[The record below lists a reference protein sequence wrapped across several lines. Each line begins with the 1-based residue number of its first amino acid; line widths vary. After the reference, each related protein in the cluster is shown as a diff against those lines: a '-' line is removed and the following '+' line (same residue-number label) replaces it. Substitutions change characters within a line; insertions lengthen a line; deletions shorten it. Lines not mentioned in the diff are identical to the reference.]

1 MKHYRLILIPVV
13 FVSLIFTSCLPAL
26 LVSSSKIGSSTVHST
41 RAGTFMPND
50 IQLHLTMD
58 DFQYLGT
65 QEVSA
70 SFKKYLG
77 FITIFNEINSQE
89 VAKRTVNIV
98 NLFGNS
104 NLPVKMDGTMMRA
117 LHVALVNVPDADFVV
132 PVSIVTEKQQMFLG
146 SVVTKKLKVKMY
158 KVKEK

>member
-1 MKHYRLILIPVV
+1 MKQYSFVFILAI
-13 FVSLIFTSCLPAL
+13 FVCFAFYSCRPSFLAT
-26 LVSSSKIGSSTVHST
+26 SKIGSTTIHST
-41 RAGTFMPND
+41 RGGTFMPND
-50 IQLHLTMD
+50 IRLNLTMD

-70 SFKKYLG
+70 SYKKYLG
-77 FITIFNEINSQE
+77 IFTVFNSINDQE
-89 VAKRTVNIV
+89 VAKRTINIV
-98 NLFGNS
+98 DLFGNS
-104 NLPVKMDGTMMRA
+104 NLPVKLDGTMMRA

>member
-1 MKHYRLILIPVV
+1 MIRNNFLV
-13 FVSLIFTSCLPAL
+13 FSAIFVCIVISSCGTIQL
-26 LVSSSKIGSSTVHST
+26 SGIGSQTSHST
-41 RAGTFMPND
+41 RAGSFMPDDVRLN
-50 IQLHLTMD
+50 LTMD

-77 FITIFNEINSQE
+77 CITVFNEINSQE

-104 NLPVKMDGTMMRA
+104 NLPVKLDGTMMRA
-117 LHVALVNVPDADFVV
+117 LHIALVNVPDADFVV
-132 PVSIVTEKQQMFLG
+132 PVSVISEKQQMFLG

>member
-1 MKHYRLILIPVV
+1 MRSLICLLIPGILLSAVL
-13 FVSLIFTSCLPAL
+13 SSCLPT
-26 LVSSSKIGSSTVHST
+26 LVATSKIGSTTMHTT
-41 RAGTFMPND
+41 RGGTFMPND
-50 IQLHLTMD
+50 IRLNLTMD

-70 SFKKYLG
+70 SYKKYFG
-77 FITIFNEINSQE
+77 VFTVFNTINDQE

-98 NLFGNS
+98 NLHGNS
-104 NLPVKMDGTMMRA
+104 NLPVKLDAVMMRA

-132 PVSIVTEKQQMFLG
+132 PVSILTEKQQMFLG

>member
-1 MKHYRLILIPVV
+1 MKQFGVILILA
-13 FVSLIFTSCLPAL
+13 IFISFTFSSCLPS
-26 LVSSSKIGSSTVHST
+26 LVATSKIGSTTTHST
-41 RAGTFMPND
+41 RGGTFMPND
-50 IQLHLTMD
+50 IRLNLTMD

-70 SFKKYLG
+70 SYKKYLG
-77 FITIFNEINSQE
+77 VFTVFNSINDQE

-104 NLPVKMDGTMMRA
+104 NLPVKLDVTMMRA
-117 LHVALVNVPDADFVV
+117 LHVALVNIPDADFVV
-132 PVSIVTEKQQMFLG
+132 PVSIITEKQQMFLG

>member
-1 MKHYRLILIPVV
+1 MISKKYLIISAIV
-13 FVSLIFTSCLPAL
+13 FSLI
-26 LVSSSKIGSSTVHST
+26 VSSCGSVYLTGIGSQTSHST
-41 RAGTFMPND
+41 RAGSFMPDDVRLN
-50 IQLHLTMD
+50 LTMD

-70 SFKKYLG
+70 SYKKYLG
-77 FITIFNEINSQE
+77 MFTVFNAINDQE
-89 VAKRTVNIV
+89 VAKRIINIV

-104 NLPVKMDGTMMRA
+104 NLPVKLDGTMMRA

-132 PVSIVTEKQQMFLG
+132 PVSIITEKQQMFLG

>member
-1 MKHYRLILIPVV
+1 MIRNKFLVISTV
-13 FVSLIFTSCLPAL
+13 FISIVISSCGSVYL
-26 LVSSSKIGSSTVHST
+26 SGIGSQTSHST
-41 RAGTFMPND
+41 RAGSFMPND
-50 IQLHLTMD
+50 IRLNLTMD

-77 FITIFNEINSQE
+77 IFTIFNSINDQE

-98 NLFGNS
+98 NLYGNS
-104 NLPVKMDGTMMRA
+104 NLPVKLDGNMMRA